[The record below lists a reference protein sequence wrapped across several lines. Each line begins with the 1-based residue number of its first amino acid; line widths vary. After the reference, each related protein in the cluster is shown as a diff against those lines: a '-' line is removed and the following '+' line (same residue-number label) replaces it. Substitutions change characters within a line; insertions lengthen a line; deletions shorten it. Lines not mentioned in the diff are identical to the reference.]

1 MRILHLW
8 RGGDATLALRGKG
21 QTSGESPG
29 ASGVCQA
36 LRSAGGNHTAFQV
49 SYFPYFRVR
58 CDRNRQG
65 IFMPLDPTLET
76 LKLLAGAI
84 DANEDEIET
93 APTPD
98 RRKRLSERLEWLQAR
113 FSTEYRQFLAATGQQ
128 EDSFTSAQT
137 PERLHRHSFRLWRCR
152 RKYWPDQ

>member
-1 MRILHLW
+1 
-8 RGGDATLALRGKG
+8 
-21 QTSGESPG
+21 
-29 ASGVCQA
+29 
-36 LRSAGGNHTAFQV
+36 
-49 SYFPYFRVR
+49 
-58 CDRNRQG
+58 
-65 IFMPLDPTLET
+65 MPLDPTLET

-113 FSTEYRQFLAATGQQ
+113 FSAEYRQFLAATGQQ

-137 PERLHRHSFRLWRCR
+137 PERFASS
-152 RKYWPDQ
+152 